1 MANLNIPEA
10 ERNLMPSQV
19 EALDKRR
26 QWGLAFQVISGQ
38 FAFFAV
44 LLLLWSG
51 QDLQYSPGWVH
62 PMFYYNEL
70 SGLLAVIFGI
80 YGTYLRRGR
89 VHEY

>member
-1 MANLNIPEA
+1 MANLNIPA
-10 ERNLMPSQV
+10 EERSLSPAQV
-19 EALDKRR
+19 ESLDKRR
-26 QWGLAFQVISGQ
+26 QWGLAFQVIAGQ

-51 QDLQYSPGWVH
+51 QDLTYSPGWVH
-62 PMFYYNEL
+62 PMFYCNVL
-70 SGLLAVIFGI
+70 TAVVAVVFGI

>member
-1 MANLNIPEA
+1 MPNLSIPEA
-10 ERNLMPSQV
+10 ERNLTPSQV
-19 EALDKRR
+19 AALDRRR

-62 PMFYYNEL
+62 PMFYYDVL
-70 SGLLAVIFGI
+70 AGLMAVIFGL
-80 YGTYLRRGR
+80 YGTYLKRGR
-89 VHEY
+89 YEYQ

>member
-1 MANLNIPEA
+1 MANLNIPAE
-10 ERNLMPSQV
+10 ERNLNPALIQV
-19 EALDKRR
+19 L
-26 QWGLAFQVISGQ
+26 SGQ

-44 LLLLWSG
+44 LLLVWTG

-62 PMFYYNEL
+62 PMFYYNVL
-70 SGLLAVIFGI
+70 TGVVAVVFGI